1 MLCEGYD
8 PEREAYY
15 GRSFA
20 ESPEIDGRVWV
31 ESVAPVKTGQ
41 FVTILVDGAVDGEL
55 RGSCVEEF

>member
-1 MLCEGYD
+1 MRGLRSRARG
-8 PEREAYY
+8 YY